1 MFLPT
6 KWKTKK
12 KQEVE
17 FTIINKP
24 FVNSFAVEFEFT
36 KISKSYSSELS
47 SEENLLTESKEVKNR
62 LISYKLGRIS
72 KLYTVQQEQE
82 QEVDDFINQH
92 TGLIDL
98 VLEAHPQI
106 KNYFP
111 EEKLTLE
118 VVTDYEY
125 PDWKTLVI
133 SIWSNHYSDE
143 VSQKLHDFEQNWWL
157 DASGGVGVNLC
168 ITLEFE

>member
-1 MFLPT
+1 M
-6 KWKTKK
+6 KTSESVKPELIELNK
-12 KQEVE
+12 FNQISELYTIEKNQEV
-17 FTIINKP
+17 
-24 FVNSFAVEFEFT
+24 
-36 KISKSYSSELS
+36 Y
-47 SEENLLTESKEVKNR
+47 
-62 LISYKLGRIS
+62 
-72 KLYTVQQEQE
+72 
-82 QEVDDFINQH
+82 DFINQH

-98 VLEAHPQI
+98 ALEAHPQI
-106 KNYFP
+106 RKYFP

>member
-6 KWKTKK
+6 EKKAKK
-12 KQEVE
+12 KQDFE
-17 FTIINKP
+17 FTIKP
-24 FVNSFAVEFEFT
+24 FVDSFTSELEFLR
-36 KISKSYSSELS
+36 ISKSYSSELL

-62 LISYKLGRIS
+62 LISYKLGRLS
-72 KLYTVQQEQE
+72 KLYTVQNEQE
-82 QEVDDFINQH
+82 QEIHDFINQH

-98 VLEAHPQI
+98 VLAAHPQI
-106 KNYFP
+106 RNYFP